1 MLKKTFYFVLLF
13 FVFFGILYFFL
24 FGSVY
29 EKSLKARMYFSLGDY
44 NKAYSLAREVYLK
57 DSYNT
62 MALTVMNKSK
72 IALTYKKYIKE
83 GNTYLNQIKEIGSKK
98 TISKQEL
105 AKIKMICEIM
115 IGEYEKLKPN
125 IFTDKNLS
133 SNTTKIYEKF
143 KKIHEELF

>member
-1 MLKKTFYFVLLF
+1 MIRKYFYFILLF
-13 FVFFGILYFFL
+13 FVFLGIVYFFL
-24 FGSVY
+24 FGSIY
-29 EKSLKARMYFSLGDY
+29 EKALKARMYFSLGDY

-62 MALTVMNKSK
+62 MALTVMNTSK
-72 IALTYKKYIKE
+72 VALTYKKYIKE
-83 GNTYLNQIKEIGSKK
+83 GNTYLNQIKEISSKK

-105 AKIKMICEIM
+105 AKIRIICEIM

-125 IFTDKNLS
+125 IFSDKKLS
-133 SNTTKIYEKF
+133 SNATKVYKKF